1 MAAIVPGTWP
11 PPLAND
17 PAASPPLEQFGLS
30 PVPFPP
36 PAPAALLEQLSSPPG
51 GGGGADW
58 VSVDV
63 PEGDADTEGE
73 RKADGERSCEAEP
86 EGVNDGDCDGES
98 DADGD
103 AEGVGSP
110 LTDADA
116 DAETG
121 LLVGGPLGE
130 TVRVDERD
138 CDTAPLGVEVAVAE
152 GVTVGVWVVDSEGV
166 PVPLGVPTT
175 D

>member
-1 MAAIVPGTWP
+1 MAATVPGTWS

-17 PAASPPLEQFGLS
+17 PAAAPLLEQFGLR
-30 PVPFPP
+30 PVPLPP
-36 PAPAALLEQLSSPPG
+36 SPAAPLEQFSRPPC
-51 GGGGADW
+51 GGGADW

-63 PEGDADTEGE
+63 LEGGVDMD
-73 RKADGERSCEAEP
+73 ADGEHSCEAER

-110 LTDADA
+110 LADGDA
-116 DAETG
+116 DAETW

-130 TVRVDERD
+130 TVRVDERERD
-138 CDTAPLGVEVAVAE
+138 NAQLGVEVAVTE
-152 GVTVGVWVVDSEGV
+152 GVTVGV
-166 PVPLGVPTT
+166 
-175 D
+175 